1 MATIGTVMLW
11 SVISI
16 AALLAILFSAFSI
29 YLAYLHWK
37 YSHFPGPKRDSFFTG
52 NLPYIKRGIAKG
64 QIFPEMVIELNRIHG
79 PVILLWIFH
88 RPITFVSDPELIR
101 KCLITLNLPKNPFG
115 YINVGY
121 PFGYRMMGRGLLT
134 QVDHDAWQKR
144 RALLNPAFHRK
155 YLMNLMT
162 SFNESCDLFLE
173 KLDKMADGKTIVD
186 MADEFARVTLD
197 VIGKVAFNVD
207 LDAVQDANSPF
218 PSSISKSLKGM
229 HDCLRMPFW
238 RISVTTFPYQ
248 RSVIKAGKFIR
259 DFGRKVILERQ
270 EAILRGEDTPPD
282 ILAHILSVKAKEP
295 SITIEDMIDEF
306 FTFFVAGQ
314 ETTSNQLSFTLHELL
329 RHPDIEERVNQEI
342 RAVLGSRQFVEYKDL
357 GNLQFLSQTLKEGL
371 RLHPPAGGTNRT
383 TAKDEDIGGYIFPA
397 GTTINMSNF
406 VMHHHPDSWKDPY
419 KFNPDRFSPETKDA
433 IPQSVY
439 FPFSFGPRTCIGQT
453 FAQFEARVLMARLL
467 QQFELSLC
475 PGQDEIKYEENL
487 TLRPKGG
494 LLCILKRRNEN

>member
-37 YSHFPGPKRDSFFTG
+37 YSHFLGPKRDSFFTG

-121 PFGYRMMGRGLLT
+121 PFGYRMMGLGLLT

-197 VIGKVAFNVD
+197 VIGKV
-207 LDAVQDANSPF
+207 
-218 PSSISKSLKGM
+218 
-229 HDCLRMPFW
+229 
-238 RISVTTFPYQ
+238 
-248 RSVIKAGKFIR
+248 
-259 DFGRKVILERQ
+259 
-270 EAILRGEDTPPD
+270 
-282 ILAHILSVKAKEP
+282 
-295 SITIEDMIDEF
+295 
-306 FTFFVAGQ
+306 
-314 ETTSNQLSFTLHELL
+314 
-329 RHPDIEERVNQEI
+329 
-342 RAVLGSRQFVEYKDL
+342 
-357 GNLQFLSQTLKEGL
+357 GN
-371 RLHPPAGGTNRT
+371 
-383 TAKDEDIGGYIFPA
+383 
-397 GTTINMSNF
+397 
-406 VMHHHPDSWKDPY
+406 
-419 KFNPDRFSPETKDA
+419 
-433 IPQSVY
+433 
-439 FPFSFGPRTCIGQT
+439 
-453 FAQFEARVLMARLL
+453 
-467 QQFELSLC
+467 
-475 PGQDEIKYEENL
+475 YE
-487 TLRPKGG
+487 
-494 LLCILKRRNEN
+494 